1 VVRQGLAVDVYLH
14 GRRFIVAEFTA
25 FAVLFAGLSV
35 ATVLA
40 TIHRAAY
47 GGVPFLGWL
56 IAAAALTVLT
66 GWTTNCAAAIRLA
79 CSLTPTPP
87 PDQAN
92 LWPLTARLLAA
103 LLTPFAAVRR

>member
-1 VVRQGLAVDVYLH
+1 MVRQGLAVDVYLH

-40 TIHRAAY
+40 TIHRAAH